1 MRCLF
6 VCFLSFLYRKESI
19 AFELSSNLSVVLLWK
34 GEELPTAEIVYAAI
48 ILLFVYILIIFEVKK
63 FTCLIKPTKNNK
75 NNIKRCLVSSINVIF
90 SLQLVHRTLAAI
102 LGSLAAIAALSL
114 FDKVSIKKMKWFRV
128 KL

>member
-1 MRCLF
+1 MFLF

-63 FTCLIKPTKNNK
+63 IHLFNK
-75 NNIKRCLVSSINVIF
+75 THQNQQKQHQKMSSIIN
-90 SLQLVHRTLAAI
+90 
-102 LGSLAAIAALSL
+102 
-114 FDKVSIKKMKWFRV
+114 
-128 KL
+128 

>member
-1 MRCLF
+1 MRCFCLF

-114 FDKVSIKKMKWFRV
+114 FDKVSIKNNEVVSR
-128 KL
+128 

>member
-1 MRCLF
+1 MFLF

-63 FTCLIKPTKNNK
+63 IRLFNK
-75 NNIKRCLVSSINVIF
+75 THQKQQKQHQKMSSIIN
-90 SLQLVHRTLAAI
+90 
-102 LGSLAAIAALSL
+102 
-114 FDKVSIKKMKWFRV
+114 
-128 KL
+128 